1 MKNLRTEE
9 EIIANWEGDIE
20 EPLVSISCITYNHEA
35 FIADALEGFLIQET
49 NFPFEILIHDDASTD
64 KTADIIREYQVKYPR
79 LIKPIY
85 QTENQY
91 SKRIKVSPTF
101 NYPRAKGRYIA
112 VCEGDD
118 YWVDCRKI
126 QIQSDYLESNS
137 DIVITGHDAIIIDE
151 NNKTINYSKLPNSH
165 KKDFIGDDLVKNQ
178 ASILTLSWMFRNV
191 ITSKAP
197 EGDMVLN
204 GDNFMISLL
213 GHYGGSHYHHDIKSA
228 VYRIH
233 RGGVWSAISEKE
245 QIDAQSN
252 TFFWLYRYYQRIDLN
267 SYADYYWHR
276 YTESLFIRL
285 SYLDI
290 FKKVLIKM
298 LRHTKKFCKKI
309 INRVKF
315 M

>member
-1 MKNLRTEE
+1 MKNLRTED
-9 EIIANWEGDIE
+9 EIIANWKGSIE

-35 FIADALEGFLIQET
+35 YIKDALEGFLIQET

-118 YWVDCRKI
+118 YWVDTRKI

-137 DIVITGHDAIIIDE
+137 DIVITGHDAIIINE
-151 NNKTINYSKLPNSH
+151 NNEKINNSKLPNDH
-165 KKDFIGDDLVKNQ
+165 KKDFTGDELVKNKGW
-178 ASILTLSWMFRNV
+178 ILTLSWMFRNI
-191 ITSKAP
+191 ITSKVP

-213 GHYGGSHYHHDIKSA
+213 GHYGGSHYHHDIKPA

-245 QIDAQSN
+245 KMDGQLN
-252 TFFWLYRYYQRIDLN
+252 FLFWIYRYYQRIG
-267 SYADYYWHR
+267 SVRYADYYWR
-276 YTESLFIRL
+276 KYIRFLFLRL
-285 SYLDI
+285 GCLDI
-290 FKKVLIKM
+290 IKEIVIKM
-298 LRHTKKFCKKI
+298 LRYPKRLFNKLISLGK
-309 INRVKF
+309 
-315 M
+315 